1 MNIKNQFVKILFAVV
16 IAFTAFSCTDEDKQE
31 ITKLPTIVE
40 IASADANYS
49 IFVRL
54 VKTCG
59 LANTFSAPGSYT
71 IFAPDNAAFATIGI
85 TDAKIDVL
93 DANPLLLANATNIA
107 TYKKVLQNHVV
118 NIGTRIVD
126 LIPSV
131 SNTGYNKSFATV
143 GTSTTTFFSFYVN
156 NSSGVAKIN
165 GGSAL
170 TGGANVVKQDI
181 DASNGVVH
189 LIDRVIA
196 FPKLTTFI
204 AADPELSFLNNIIKS
219 TATSVAPFTFGDQ
232 TAVFGILNG
241 AGPASLFA
249 PTNSAFDAATSVTGF
264 YNNAITAGI
273 DTPANTTKLLQYHAT
288 GAFLSAASATSWT
301 SATATTDVIV
311 STLAPTAQTFKI
323 TKGTL
328 KITELPAIV
337 LPAIAPPVCNI
348 KTVNIIG
355 INGNLHIID
364 RVLKPILP

>member
-54 VKTCG
+54 VKTCN

-71 IFAPDNAAFATIGI
+71 VFVPDNAAFATIGI
-85 TDAKIDVL
+85 TDATIDVL
-93 DANPLLLANATNIA
+93 DANPLLPANATNIA

-131 SNTGYNKSFATV
+131 SNSGYNKSFATV

-156 NSSGVAKIN
+156 NSSGVAKVN

-170 TGGANVVKQDI
+170 TGGADVVRQDI
-181 DASNGVVH
+181 DASNGIVH
-189 LIDRVIA
+189 LIDRVLA

-204 AADPELSFLNNIIKS
+204 AADPELSVLNTIIRS
-219 TATSVAPFTFGDQ
+219 TATSVAPFTYGDQ
-232 TAVFGILNG
+232 TAVFGVLNG

-249 PTNSAFDAATSVTGF
+249 PINSAFVTATTGTGF
-264 YNNAITAGI
+264 YNNATTAGI
-273 DTPANTTKLLQYHAT
+273 VTPANTSKLLQYHAS
-288 GAFLSAASATSWT
+288 GAFLTSASATSWT
-301 SATATTDVIV
+301 SATATTDVTV
-311 STLAPTAQTFKI
+311 TTLAATAQKFLI

-337 LPAIAPPVCNI
+337 LPAIVPPVCNI

-355 INGNLHIID
+355 SNGNLHIID
-364 RVLKPILP
+364 RVLQPILP